1 MAKTK
6 ISEFSSTAS
15 NNTDIDGIS
24 IAEGMAPS
32 NVNNA
37 IRELMSQLKDWQ
49 SGAVVQ
55 DMSVNGAF
63 TATGNAVLSADLSV
77 GDDLTVTGDA
87 TVGGGF
93 TCTGAAVL
101 SSTLAVTSNATIGG
115 NASITGTLAATGA
128 TSLGAI
134 TCSGAAVLSSTLAVD
149 GATNLKSG
157 VTLGTSTSNTVT
169 LNALLS
175 SGGGTGTSGQVLKS
189 NGTAS
194 APSWATPITSDT
206 AVASTSGTAI
216 NFLLSADVASYVKKI
231 TIVFQAVSLSGTA
244 NPVVRLGTS
253 SGVVSTG
260 YSGSY
265 SYFTSGGIASV
276 ANTTGLVIFDMNTST
291 DAFSGTVTITKLS
304 GNSWVMSSVVGSS
317 VPRGTIAGSSI
328 TLSDSLDRIQITN
341 TASDTFDAGSINVLY
356 E

>member
-1 MAKTK
+1 
-6 ISEFSSTAS
+6 
-15 NNTDIDGIS
+15 
-24 IAEGMAPS
+24 
-32 NVNNA
+32 
-37 IRELMSQLKDWQ
+37 
-49 SGAVVQ
+49 
-55 DMSVNGAF
+55 MSVNGAF

-175 SGGGTGTSGQVLKS
+175 ASGSTGGTGKVLVS

-194 APSWATPITSDT
+194 APSWGT
-206 AVASTSGTAI
+206 AVNQGVVKSATSGTSVT
-216 NFLLSADVASYVKKI
+216 FLLSDVVSDVGSVKKI
-231 TIVFQAVSLSGTA
+231 TIAYGGISTSGTSKLI
-244 NPVVRLGTS
+244 VQLGTA
-253 SGVVSTG
+253 SGFETT
-260 YSGSY
+260 SY
-265 SYFTSGGIASV
+265 SSF
-276 ANTTGLVIFDMNTST
+276 ANTFNSSPGASSETTGFAIVESVVAANTHHGTST
-291 DAFSGTVTITKLS
+291 IVNLESNT
-304 GNSWVMSSVVGSS
+304 WVHHSVVGSS
-317 VPRGTIAGSSI
+317 NPLTSLGGGSKS
-328 TLSDSLDRIQITN
+328 LSDQLTQIRVTTVN
-341 TASDTFDAGSINVLY
+341 GTDTFDAGSINIMY

>member
-49 SGAVVQ
+49 SGSVSQ
-55 DMSVNGAF
+55 DMYVNGAF

-101 SSTLAVTSNATIGG
+101 SSNLSVA
-115 NASITGTLAATGA
+115 GTLSATGA

-175 SGGGTGTSGQVLKS
+175 ASGGTGTSGQYLKS

-194 APSWATPITSDT
+194 APSWGTITNISSGTAQATTT
-206 AVASTSGTAI
+206 GTAI
-216 NFLLSADVASYVKKI
+216 NFLLSDFVSDPSAVKRI
-231 TIVFQAVSLSGTA
+231 TVVISGVSTSGTS
-244 NPVVRLGTS
+244 NLLIQLGTS
-253 SGVVSTG
+253 SGYATSGYVSTASNQSG
-260 YSGSY
+260 SALASSTAGFLVTTSLDAADIVFGTSTINLLGSNDWVQNGLVRLDTNAIRYSG
-265 SYFTSGGIASV
+265 GG
-276 ANTTGLVIFDMNTST
+276 
-291 DAFSGTVTITKLS
+291 VTL
-304 GNSWVMSSVVGSS
+304 
-317 VPRGTIAGSSI
+317 AGSA
-328 TLSDSLDRIQITN
+328 DRIRITAVN
-341 TASDTFDAGSINVLY
+341 GTDTFDAGSINVLC